1 VSKTVERLLELLSS
15 TKSMV
20 KLNGMVENRDGLSG
34 KGINT
39 RGKENLGKGLLI
51 HVVECDLRFAAQL
64 ELRIPLLILWPIKP
78 SQLRGKRTKP

>member
-34 KGINT
+34 KALT
-39 RGKENLGKGLLI
+39 LERKENLRKALLI
-51 HVVECDLRFAAQL
+51 HVA
-64 ELRIPLLILWPIKP
+64 
-78 SQLRGKRTKP
+78 GM

>member
-1 VSKTVERLLELLSS
+1 MSKTVERLLELLSS

-39 RGKENLGKGLLI
+39 RGERKLGKGLLI
-51 HVVECDLRFAAQL
+51 QCDCDLL
-64 ELRIPLLILWPIKP
+64 P
-78 SQLRGKRTKP
+78 SLNSAFCC